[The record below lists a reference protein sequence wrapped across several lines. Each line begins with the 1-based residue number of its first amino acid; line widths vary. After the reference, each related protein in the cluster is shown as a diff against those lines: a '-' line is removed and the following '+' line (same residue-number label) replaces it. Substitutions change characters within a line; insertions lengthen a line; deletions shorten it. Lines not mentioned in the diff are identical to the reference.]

1 MKNKIKIIFIGTA
14 HIATPLLRAISKD
27 DRFEIASVI
36 TQIDKPSGRNLELK
50 PSPVKMIAEELSLR
64 ILQPDSINDKNC
76 LDEIKKQ
83 KPDAM
88 IVMAYGQILS
98 KAILGISGEMCFNV
112 HASILPKYRG
122 ASPIQSALLN
132 NEKETGI
139 SLMKMEEHMDTGPV
153 YKDFKIKI
161 EESDNSLALTNK
173 LADLAAKNIPDAVYF
188 AIKGDIK
195 PKDQDEKK
203 ATYCTKI
210 AKEDGNIDW
219 SEEAQKISAKIR
231 AFYNWPGTYT
241 FFNGKRLKILE
252 AESINM
258 KHDHDPGTVFKTG
271 DKVAVAAKNGIIMP
285 ITLQSEGKTSQ
296 NINDFINGNPGFINS
311 KLTSKP

>member
-1 MKNKIKIIFIGTA
+1 MKTKIKIIFIGTA
-14 HIATPLLRAISKD
+14 EIATPLLRAISRD
-27 DRFEIASVI
+27 DRFEITSVI
-36 TQIDKPSGRNLELK
+36 TQIDKPAGRKLELT
-50 PSPVKMIAEELSLR
+50 PCPVKKMADELN
-64 ILQPDSINDKNC
+64 IPTFQPDSINDKTS

-98 KAILGISGEMCFNV
+98 SSVLGIAIKGCFNV

-132 NEKETGI
+132 DEKETGI
-139 SLMKMEEHMDTGPV
+139 SLMKMEEKMDTGSV
-153 YKDFKIKI
+153 YKDFKVRI
-161 EESDNSLALTNK
+161 EESDNFLTLTHK
-173 LADLAAKNIPDAVYF
+173 LADIAGKNIPDAVYS

-241 FFNGKRLKILE
+241 FFNGRRLKILE
-252 AESINM
+252 AKSINM
-258 KHDHDPGTVFKTG
+258 KHDHDPGTVFKSG
-271 DKVAVAAKNGIIMP
+271 DKIAIAAKNGIIMP
-285 ITLQSEGKTSQ
+285 ITLRPEGKTSQ
-296 NINDFINGNPGFINS
+296 SINDFINGNPGFINS
-311 KLTSKP
+311 KLTAKP